1 MVVITVDKGQPKQKY
16 PIKSARDLCRLA
28 TRFDL
33 GRASAVMTGCD
44 KWMTSNVKAEVHP
57 G

>member
-1 MVVITVDKGQPKQKY
+1 MVVITMDKGQPKQKY

-44 KWMTSNVKAEVHP
+44 KWMTSNVKAAVHP